1 MRARSLSLPLIATL
15 CLSACGE
22 APNDGL
28 PGEEGAQ
35 AEYAPAGASSSS
47 EEQSSSIKGP
57 GGEEAVA
64 KSGGDDGSSLPKGF
78 SVYPG
83 AKVVENTSIAEP
95 GGQSSVT
102 MMLESA
108 DAPEKIAAYYKD
120 LAEKAGMEIKIDMAL
135 DTSHTVAGDRAS
147 DGAKMT
153 VSATREPAATAS
165 EVMLNVVQGPKS

>member
-1 MRARSLSLPLIATL
+1 MRALSLSLPLFAAL

-22 APNDGL
+22 EPNDGM

-35 AEYAPAGASSSS
+35 VEYAPTGASSSS

-57 GGEEAVA
+57 EGEEAIA
-64 KSGGDDGSSLPKGF
+64 KSGGDNDSSLPKGF
-78 SVYPG
+78 SIYPG
-83 AKVVENTSIAEP
+83 AKVVENTSVAEP

-102 MMLESA
+102 MMLEST
-108 DAPEKIAAYYKD
+108 DGPEKIASYYKD

-135 DTSHTVAGDRAS
+135 DTSHTVGGDRDS

-153 VSATREPAATAS
+153 VSATREPASEAT
-165 EVMLNVVQGPKS
+165 EVMLNLVQGPKS